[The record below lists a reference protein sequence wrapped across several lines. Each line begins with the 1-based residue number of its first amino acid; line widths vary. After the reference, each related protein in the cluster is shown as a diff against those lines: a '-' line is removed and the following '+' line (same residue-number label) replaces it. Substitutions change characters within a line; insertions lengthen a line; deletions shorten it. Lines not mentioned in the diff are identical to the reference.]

1 MGGSAGP
8 RRPRL
13 EPWYRIAACDEGVT
27 VRFGESALLFEGA
40 AAQSLLPELLP
51 LLDGTR
57 SVAALA
63 ERLGPPILP
72 AIERVLD
79 LLAERGLLADGPAE
93 PAAGGRG
100 RTLELLAA
108 TAPARRGFAAAAVT
122 VLGDGPL
129 AALVARLLHE
139 SGVEA
144 VGRSREGELVVVAP
158 GPDETSL
165 LEDWNAEALARG
177 TPWLPVVPFDGT
189 VAGVGPLVVP
199 GETACHT
206 CYRLRRTVDGL
217 APGERA
223 LRAHHLSSPATDAVL
238 AGLAAAAA
246 VRWLATGDTSA
257 VGTLLAVELEPH
269 VAVTRHPVYRV
280 PRCPSC
286 SPLAGRATLAPW
298 APEEAVAA

>member
-1 MGGSAGP
+1 MDGSAGL
-8 RRPRL
+8 PRL
-13 EPWYRIAACDEGVT
+13 DPWYRIAACDEGVT

-40 AAQSLLPELLP
+40 AARSLLPELLP

-63 ERLGPPILP
+63 ERLGPPIRP
-72 AIERVLD
+72 AIEHVLA
-79 LLAERGLLADGPAE
+79 LLGERGLLADGPSE
-93 PAAGGRG
+93 PAEGSRG
-100 RTLELLAA
+100 RTVELLAA
-108 TAPARRGFAAAAVT
+108 TSAAQRDVAAATVS
-122 VLGDGPL
+122 VLGDGPV
-129 AALVARLLHE
+129 AELVARLLHE
-139 SGVEA
+139 SGVNA
-144 VGRSREGELVVVAP
+144 VGRGSDGELVVVAP
-158 GPDETSL
+158 GPDGTAL
-165 LEDWNAEALARG
+165 LDDWNAEALDRG
-177 TPWLPVVPFDGT
+177 VPWLPVVPFDGT

-217 APGERA
+217 APGERT
-223 LRAHHLSSPATDAVL
+223 LRAHHLSSPATDAML
-238 AGLAAAAA
+238 AGIAAAAA

-257 VGTLLAVELEPH
+257 VGALLAVELEPH

-298 APEEAVAA
+298 APGEAVAA